1 MPTDNPANRRAERDT
16 RSLPPEAA
24 AELAAYLRSQLFA
37 PLSTNMRQLRDECD
51 DSMTAQKEALRE
63 AQAQVARIIEPAA
76 EALVPIAEELGDVY
90 RQIELLEGLVGRVNE
105 SIRAMATKV
114 EKTEAAIRKEERA
127 LNDGKPLPMW
137 GDLDKTKEFRARDW
151 VEGGRLKERDDH
163 S

>member
-1 MPTDNPANRRAERDT
+1 
-16 RSLPPEAA
+16 
-24 AELAAYLRSQLFA
+24 
-37 PLSTNMRQLRDECD
+37 
-51 DSMTAQKEALRE
+51 
-63 AQAQVARIIEPAA
+63 
-76 EALVPIAEELGDVY
+76 
-90 RQIELLEGLVGRVNE
+90 
-105 SIRAMATKV
+105 MATKV

>member
-90 RQIELLEGLVGRVNE
+90 RQIELLEV
-105 SIRAMATKV
+105 
-114 EKTEAAIRKEERA
+114 
-127 LNDGKPLPMW
+127 
-137 GDLDKTKEFRARDW
+137 
-151 VEGGRLKERDDH
+151 
-163 S
+163 